1 MRDLHGTPQAL
12 GRHAQLA
19 RPRWLYN
26 TSCGHT
32 PHQSCA
38 RAWCGLRG
46 AAEARCPKCGVG
58 ALALNEE
65 KGTQTAEVADDTAE
79 GQIVPRCT
87 MS

>member
-1 MRDLHGTPQAL
+1 
-12 GRHAQLA
+12 
-19 RPRWLYN
+19 
-26 TSCGHT
+26 
-32 PHQSCA
+32 
-38 RAWCGLRG
+38 
-46 AAEARCPKCGVG
+46 VG